1 MLDILRR
8 ILSAAGWIFD
18 AKPNGQI
25 VASLPDE
32 CEITFQ
38 DKGSLIEGRSNDPV
52 IVDDIHDEFP
62 KTTRA
67 QKGNEYFIFIP
78 K

>member
-1 MLDILRR
+1 MLDILRK
-8 ILSAAGWIFD
+8 IISAAGWIFKT
-18 AKPNGQI
+18 KPNGEI
-25 VASLPDE
+25 VATLPDE

-38 DKGSLIEGRSNDPV
+38 DKGTLIEGRSKDPV

-67 QKGNEYFIFIP
+67 KKGDEYFIFIP